1 MGAALAAALGTGVM
15 ASDTSQGPVAVTF
28 DDVTKSFQRPDRSGS
43 FKAVDRLSFKVKRG
57 EIVAVLGKTGCGKST
72 VFNLIA
78 GLAEPTAGRISVEG
92 LDPFRQFADLRGK
105 IGIVFQGDR
114 LMPWRTAIANVLL
127 GLEILGADSRKAQ
140 DVARGWLAKLGLSG
154 HENDYP
160 HALSGGMR
168 QRVAIAR
175 AFAVDPALM
184 LCDEPFSALDEMTAQ
199 RLRAEFLRLVRET
212 GRTALFITHSIDE
225 ALEVGDRIMVLHRPA
240 RIAFEADVGTK
251 PTPELRAELRVRI
264 LDVMASEAP
273 PPGSASADL

>member
-1 MGAALAAALGTGVM
+1 MAAGSAQEGI
-15 ASDTSQGPVAVTF
+15 AVTF
-28 DDVTKSFQRPDRSGS
+28 DDVSKAFARPDESGPL
-43 FKAVDRLSFKVKRG
+43 KAVDRLSFKVGRG

-78 GLAEPTAGRISVEG
+78 GLAEPTAGRITVEG
-92 LDPFRQFADLRGK
+92 LDPFRQFAELRGK

-127 GLEILGADSRKAQ
+127 GLEILGADARKAQ
-140 DVARGWLAKLGLSG
+140 EVARDWLAKLGLAG

-251 PTPELRAELRVRI
+251 LTPERRTELRTRI
-264 LDVMASEAP
+264 LDVMASEASAA
-273 PPGSASADL
+273 GSGPADL